1 MSVNGVLI
9 LECLDKRDPGSEGL
23 FLSHMFDLMKV
34 ENQYVDVRT
43 KEQFLNLLT
52 SSPYKFIH
60 ITTHGSVING
70 KKGERFCGLWF
81 LDGDVKRNDLTF
93 LEGKLRGNIIVST
106 ACLSGGKNF
115 SREFLKVTGCKY
127 YIAPSGEPSFHN
139 SIFFSHIFYH
149 KHFILKRKVADILVQ
164 YDKRF
169 KNPHEFAAVSFEDYI
184 NSALVKE
191 LTPKK
196 SLQRMAYSHR

>member
-1 MSVNGVLI
+1 
-9 LECLDKRDPGSEGL
+9 
-23 FLSHMFDLMKV
+23 MFDLMKV

-93 LEGKLRGNIIVST
+93 LEGKL
-106 ACLSGGKNF
+106 
-115 SREFLKVTGCKY
+115 SRQY
-127 YIAPSGEPSFHN
+127 YCQHCM
-139 SIFFSHIFYH
+139 
-149 KHFILKRKVADILVQ
+149 FIWWQEL
-164 YDKRF
+164 
-169 KNPHEFAAVSFEDYI
+169 FERI
-184 NSALVKE
+184 S
-191 LTPKK
+191 
-196 SLQRMAYSHR
+196 